1 MSCNRRE
8 TTDLFV
14 AERGQGAAGRAGRRR
29 SSAGKPKQK
38 SCKGLEAD
46 CAKEGRRKINNN
58 TSFVLLCKVTAPRD
72 ADPILFALPKKNG
85 RGGQG
90 GRRVSGER
98 AFHLRRM
105 IVGISHRSA
114 HLSDEE
120 KKKKLSK
127 FFFSLDS
134 GQFRSRGGRE
144 VREKDVPFKEEL
156 RCHGGGICG
165 PEEKDPSQLV
175 VGMLIAAQKKMR
187 GG

>member
-1 MSCNRRE
+1 
-8 TTDLFV
+8 
-14 AERGQGAAGRAGRRR
+14 
-29 SSAGKPKQK
+29 
-38 SCKGLEAD
+38 
-46 CAKEGRRKINNN
+46 
-58 TSFVLLCKVTAPRD
+58 
-72 ADPILFALPKKNG
+72 
-85 RGGQG
+85 
-90 GRRVSGER
+90 
-98 AFHLRRM
+98 M

-120 KKKKLSK
+120 VKKCRNS
-127 FFFSLDS
+127 FFVDS